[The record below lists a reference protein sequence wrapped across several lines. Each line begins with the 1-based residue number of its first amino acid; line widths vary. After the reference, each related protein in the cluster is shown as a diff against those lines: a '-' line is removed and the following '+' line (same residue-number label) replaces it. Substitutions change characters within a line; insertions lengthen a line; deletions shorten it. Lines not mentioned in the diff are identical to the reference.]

1 MKKTYLFILF
11 AALFS
16 FPCSDASAQSW
27 LKKVSK
33 ALDNAGRQIDKQVQK
48 LDEALNTEETNQTGE
63 ASSAQATGNIQNY
76 GGIRVKSFSPQVD
89 VAIESCIREGD
100 IVTIKYSLKNNG
112 PQLNIVSYATVKTI
126 INPDDETN
134 IFDNLGNSYKIHYQS
149 LGKEYSQRSNKTI
162 DFLLVQSVPMKGV
175 IEIKSVDPRAKS
187 FSLINIAGLT
197 RVGQNFQPFSLTIND
212 LPIYNIE
219 DIINASTIKRVD
231 DPYVEARTNVDTKI
245 NSVTITK
252 DFTRIE
258 MAWTNTKY
266 SPHGTI
272 WISNT
277 DASYIELNGKKYRLL
292 EFAGIGRRQGDV
304 TVNRNHTGNFSITLE
319 KIPNDT
325 EVFDLYFDTWNFS
338 GVRMA
343 PASSVEKS
351 TQTPAPTPAPAVT
364 PTKPSTT
371 TNTAS
376 STSGLNI
383 PKTKGLMSL
392 DDAYFEYDNRKRIT
406 ATERTALKINLIKT
420 KIFDIKWPNTKLAK
434 GKLIY
439 KGASGTLQTIFHIEK
454 EHSATEFLVSY
465 DANGNVVDCISIG
478 FIHAY
483 GGDRGQTTIQGNE
496 ILACFSAEG
505 VDVYRKYTITP
516 KLRFTLVKEW
526 QEGEY
531 D

>member
-1 MKKTYLFILF
+1 MKKTNIFILF
-11 AALFS
+11 AVLF
-16 FPCSDASAQSW
+16 FLPCSNTSAQSW

-48 LDEALNTEETNQTGE
+48 LDEALTTEENKTEETSTTENTQ
-63 ASSAQATGNIQNY
+63 SY
-76 GGIRVKSFSPQVD
+76 GGIKIKSFNPQVD
-89 VAIESCIREGD
+89 VTIESCIREGD
-100 IVTIKYSLKNNG
+100 ITTINYSLKNNG
-112 PQLNIVSYATVKTI
+112 PQLSIVSYATGKSI

-162 DFLLVQSVPMKGV
+162 DFLLIQNVPMKGV
-175 IEIKSVDPRAKS
+175 IEIQSVDPRAKS

-219 DIINASTIKRVD
+219 DIINASTIKKVSE
-231 DPYVEARTNVDTKI
+231 PYIERQTNADAKI
-245 NSVTITK
+245 NSITITK
-252 DFTRIE
+252 EITRIE
-258 MAWTNTKY
+258 MAWANTKY
-266 SPHGTI
+266 TPYGTI
-272 WISNT
+272 WISNPE
-277 DASYIELNGKKYRLL
+277 ASYILLNGKKYRML
-292 EFAGIGRRQGDV
+292 EFAGIGRKQGDV
-304 TVNRNHTGNFSITLE
+304 KVNYNHTQNFSVSFE

-325 EVFDLYFDTWNFS
+325 EAFDLYFDTWHFF
-338 GVRMA
+338 GVRMV
-343 PASSVEKS
+343 PASSVVKS
-351 TQTPAPTPAPAVT
+351 TPTPTPTAT

-371 TNTAS
+371 SSTAT

-406 ATERTALKINLIKT
+406 TTERTALKINQIKN
-420 KIFDIKWPNTKLAK
+420 KNFDIKWTNSKLAK

-439 KGASGTLQTIFHIEK
+439 KGASGTLQTILHIEK
-454 EHSATEFLVSY
+454 ENSVTEFLISY
-465 DANGNVVDCISIG
+465 DANGYVADCISIG

-496 ILACFSAEG
+496 VLARFSAEG
-505 VDVYRKYTITP
+505 VDVYRKYTISP
-516 KLRFTLVKEW
+516 KLKFTLVKEW
-526 QEGEY
+526 QVGEY
-531 D
+531 EN